1 MFFSRRFFPYFVTQC
16 LGALNDNV
24 YKNVLLLMVAYA
36 SVDLLPMSIDL
47 FVNVAAAVFI
57 LPFLLFSA
65 HAGSLADSRDK
76 AWLMRRIKLVELVLM
91 SCAALAMLNQSYLS
105 MLFLLFLMGTQSAYF
120 GPVKYAL
127 LPQTLKPDELV
138 RGNAWVEVS
147 TFLAIL
153 CGTVGAGVLVS
164 SEHAMVISAI
174 LVVVLAIIGVIASWN
189 IPSLPAA
196 LDAQNLPRKGNWQI
210 LKWIYQHHEIWAA
223 IIGIS
228 WFWFL
233 GATYLT
239 QFPNFT
245 RLFLFSDPS
254 VVSVL
259 LALFSIGIATG
270 SFISARL
277 SKGKVELGIVPLGLC
292 GLTLFGIDF
301 VLAIPSS
308 VAFVYH
314 ATDFVMTTAHFRLM
328 FDLFMIGVSGGIYIV
343 PLYSFIQ
350 AEAKPSERAQV
361 IAANNILNALFMI
374 TSAILA
380 IIVLQLLLWD
390 IADLFV
396 MLAIGNI
403 LVLFFICIKK
413 ETFRQAA
420 CHFWCKK
427 FKKNSP
433 H

>member
-36 SVDLLPMSIDL
+36 SVEQLPMSIDL
-47 FVNVAAAVFI
+47 FVNIAAAVFI
-57 LPFLLFSA
+57 LPFLIFSA
-65 HAGSLADSRDK
+65 HAGCLADAKDK
-76 AWLMRRIKLVELVLM
+76 AWLIRRIKLAELVLM

-127 LPQTLKPDELV
+127 LPQALKPEELV
-138 RGNAWVEVS
+138 RGNAWVGVS

-153 CGTVGAGVLVS
+153 CGTVGAGILAS
-164 SEHAMVISAI
+164 SEYAMQITAM
-174 LVVVLAIIGVIASWN
+174 LVVLLAAVGVIASWN
-189 IPSLPAA
+189 IPSLPAV
-196 LDAQNLPRKGNWQI
+196 LDVQKLPRKGNWQI
-210 LKWIYQHHEIWAA
+210 LKWVYQHHEIWAA

-259 LALFSIGIATG
+259 LALFSLGIASG

-301 VLAIPSS
+301 VCAIPSS
-308 VAFVYH
+308 VEFVYH

-328 FDLFMIGVSGGIYIV
+328 FDLFMIGVCGGIYIV

-350 AEAKPSERAQV
+350 LKAKASERAQV

-374 TSAILA
+374 TSALLA
-380 IIVLQLLLWD
+380 MIVLQLFDWKITELFILL
-390 IADLFV
+390 AV
-396 MLAIGNI
+396 GNV
-403 LVLFFICIKK
+403 LVLTFLCFK
-413 ETFRQAA
+413 EDIFRRSAIN
-420 CHFWCKK
+420 FLRRK
-427 FKKNSP
+427 S
-433 H
+433 

>member
-36 SVDLLPMSIDL
+36 SVDQLPMSIDL
-47 FVNVAAAVFI
+47 FVNIAAAVFI

-65 HAGSLADSRDK
+65 HAGCLADSKDK
-76 AWLMRRIKLVELVLM
+76 AWLIRRIKLAELVLM

-127 LPQTLKPDELV
+127 LPQALKPDELV

-153 CGTVGAGVLVS
+153 FGTVGAGILVS
-164 SEHAMVISAI
+164 SEYALEIASVLVIFFAAM
-174 LVVVLAIIGVIASWN
+174 GVFASWN
-189 IPSLPAA
+189 IPSLPADVIA
-196 LDAQNLPRKGNWQI
+196 HNLPRKGNWQI
-210 LKWIYQHHEIWAA
+210 LRWAFQHHEIWAA

-259 LALFSIGIATG
+259 LALFSLGIACG
-270 SFISARL
+270 SFVSVRL
-277 SKGKVELGIVPLGLC
+277 SKGKVELGIVPLGLF

-308 VAFVYH
+308 VEFVYH
-314 ATDFVMTTAHFRLM
+314 ATDFMMTTGHFRLM

-350 AEAKPSERAQV
+350 SKAKASERAQV

-374 TSAILA
+374 TAALLA
-380 IIVLQLLLWD
+380 MLVLQLFTWKITELFILL
-390 IADLFV
+390 AV
-396 MLAIGNI
+396 GNL
-403 LVLFFICIKK
+403 LVLTFLLVK
-413 ETFRQAA
+413 EDVFRRSTIN
-420 CHFWCKK
+420 FWRRK
-427 FKKNSP
+427 S
-433 H
+433 

>member
-1 MFFSRRFFPYFVTQC
+1 MLFSRRFFPYFVTQC

-36 SVDLLPMSIDL
+36 SVDQLPMSINL
-47 FVNVAAAVFI
+47 FVNIAAAVFI

-65 HAGSLADSRDK
+65 HAGSLADVKDK
-76 AWLMRRIKLVELVLM
+76 AWLIRRIKLVELVLM
-91 SCAALAMLNQSYLS
+91 SFAALAIFSQSYLA

-127 LPQTLKPDELV
+127 LPQTLKPEELV

-164 SEHAMVISAI
+164 SDQGVGISAG
-174 LVVVLAIIGVIASWN
+174 LVVLFAAIGVLASWN
-189 IPSLPAA
+189 IPDLPADI
-196 LDAQNLPRKGNWQI
+196 DADKQPRKGNWQT
-210 LKWIYQHHEIWAA
+210 LKWAFQQRDIWAA
-223 IIGIS
+223 ITGIS

-233 GATYLT
+233 GASYLT

-259 LALFSIGIATG
+259 LALFSVGIAAG
-270 SFISARL
+270 SFISVRL

-301 VLAIPSS
+301 VLAIPAGVESLYQASS
-308 VAFVYH
+308 
-314 ATDFVMTTAHFRLM
+314 FVMSAEHYRLM
-328 FDLFMIGVSGGIYIV
+328 LDLFMIGVSGGVYIV

-350 AEAKPSERAQV
+350 SKAKASERAQV

-380 IIVLQLLLWD
+380 IVVLQLLTWD
-390 IADLFV
+390 IPTLF
-396 MLAIGNI
+396 MILASSNL
-403 LVLFFICIKK
+403 LVLLFICLRN
-413 ETFRQAA
+413 EVFRQSA
-420 CHFWCKK
+420 CHFWVKK
-427 FKKNSP
+427 LKK
-433 H
+433 

>member
-36 SVDLLPMSIDL
+36 SVEQLPMSINL
-47 FVNVAAAVFI
+47 FVNVAAGVFI

-65 HAGSLADSRDK
+65 HAGCLADSKDK
-76 AWLMRRIKLVELVLM
+76 AWLIRRIKLVELVLM
-91 SCAALAMLNQSYLS
+91 SCAAFAIVNQSYLS

-127 LPQTLKPDELV
+127 LPQTLKPEELV

-164 SEHAMVISAI
+164 SEHALAI
-174 LVVVLAIIGVIASWN
+174 AAVLVVVLAAIGVIASWN
-189 IPSLPAA
+189 IPALPADAGA
-196 LDAQNLPRKGNWQI
+196 LHLPRKGGWQI
-210 LKWIYQHHEIWAA
+210 LKWVSQQGEIWVA

-259 LALFSIGIATG
+259 LALFSLGIASG
-270 SFISARL
+270 SFISVRL
-277 SKGKVELGIVPLGLC
+277 SKGIVELGVVPLGLC
-292 GLTLFGIDF
+292 GLALFGIDF
-301 VLAIPSS
+301 VFAIPSS
-308 VAFVYH
+308 VALVYD
-314 ATDFVMTTAHFRLM
+314 AIDFVMTTDHFRLM

-350 AEAKPSERAQV
+350 SRAKPGERAQV

-374 TSAILA
+374 TSALLA
-380 IIVLQLLLWD
+380 MLVLQLLSWK
-390 IADLFV
+390 ITELFIL
-396 MLAIGNI
+396 LAVGNL
-403 LVLFFICIKK
+403 LVLIFLCVK
-413 ETFRQAA
+413 EAVFRRSAINLLRR
-420 CHFWCKK
+420 K
-427 FKKNSP
+427 S
-433 H
+433 